1 MRKCKRTKKKKICVI
16 VLAAVIITAGWK
28 IHSVAPILH
37 FSPEYEEGASSRTA
51 VLPEGSVDLKDL
63 YSPYAV
69 LVDVESGNVL
79 AGQKAEKK
87 IYPASLTKIMTA
99 VVASKIQMTW
109 RIRQWFRPIYF
120 PRCMKRTLLW
130 RVLHRERQSPG
141 KICFMVSCFR
151 PERNVV

>member
-28 IHSVAPILH
+28 IHSVAPILP

-99 VVASKIQMTW
+99 VLAIENTDDMSQTVTLPYEIFEPLYAENASMAGFQ
-109 RIRQWFRPIYF
+109 PGEEV
-120 PRCMKRTLLW
+120 TLKDL
-130 RVLHRERQSPG
+130 LYGILLPS
-141 KICFMVSCFR
+141 
-151 PERNVV
+151 